1 MPEPLL
7 YLKAMGA
14 AAIVSAMFVLAM
26 VAVRRAAST
35 TWQNKACIPG
45 ISLGLAV
52 GYSVLSFQPAWPP
65 VNALDRLLAIVI
77 PGALG
82 IELIAGFQRIPQWV
96 AWFLRMILVA
106 AIPRILLHGSVY
118 LSGSDDGRPLWQAGS
133 VWAVC
138 SVLLAGLW
146 SLLSLLSVRSPSVSL
161 SLVLCMTIQCTG
173 ATVMM
178 AGYIKGGAAA
188 LPIVA
193 TLLATSTVVWL
204 IFRRSGTPTNFHA
217 PAILGIG
224 VVGLFGLL
232 FIGRFFGRLSTGAA
246 LTMLLAPL
254 LCWVMETSPLR
265 HRKPWL
271 VGTLRLLLVA
281 IPLVAVLVLAKID
294 FDRDM
299 SPLLSVFN

>member
-1 MPEPLL
+1 MSGIDNPPEPPPPGVSLPGWDVDHL
-7 YLKAMGA
+7 SAEQDFPA
-14 AAIVSAMFVLAM
+14 ALPRPDPFPLRPILFRHDERVGSIDG
-26 VAVRRAAST
+26 RRT
-35 TWQNKACIPG
+35 PMK
-45 ISLGLAV
+45 
-52 GYSVLSFQPAWPP
+52 
-65 VNALDRLLAIVI
+65 
-77 PGALG
+77 
-82 IELIAGFQRIPQWV
+82 RIPQWV